1 MILIKLKIKRFLSV
15 NEMKRALAH
24 GLELRPYYVKVV
36 NLIVFVRNIFPKF
49 DKFKIDSA
57 LYTHFFATLHC

>member
-1 MILIKLKIKRFLSV
+1 
-15 NEMKRALAH
+15 MKRALAH

-49 DKFKIDSA
+49 YKFKIDSA
-57 LYTHFFATLHC
+57 PYTHFFATLTAELFSISQFPMYTLV